1 MHETAILH
9 FDLGHLSPH
18 QTFTLHAG
26 SRRYELTR
34 HSGHSLARARRANAA
49 LALLPDRR
57 VTHFAGPVRLPGNSP
72 LLLRVTAPKLRPDD
86 LLDRLVL
93 TSIHLPRRHR
103 AAGVARRQRRR
114 GRLPMATPPCCDSIR
129 SPKLASLTLADGNL
143 PPDKVLIDIGDWNTA
158 LDAATSLVFHHSE
171 LLTTQAA
178 PAADIICLIQS
189 ARGIND
195 LADSIWGQDQ
205 AHEKDP
211 SQPSWV
217 YSLPGTDW
225 QTGKPANPVYVWS
238 DQTLEYLALPLQD
251 TLQRTKN
258 DPDLQHQCWT
268 VQRGITQ
275 LPMTIAAVGG
285 RRLRDAEA
293 TYTVRE
299 VTPQSGVEHSFD
311 YDPTTSTATVSLKN
325 YYLRWLQVCVDQ
337 YEPGPDGPKVGQTQT
352 LGQQAPVDTIMAVPL
367 DPDWSDFSF
376 TFDPRASRAVV
387 SFGGLGQAPFD
398 LTYDSGGI
406 IWTSVFNYAVPTL
419 FIALG
424 VAADQGGKAWADLT
438 KSIVA
443 KGSALV
449 EAAAEGPLGDA
460 VSGGVSLT
468 DVLAAIANLAGSLLL
483 GAITSSETFT
493 DYIAAAIGE
502 SAIEDAEPFVGW
514 IALAI
519 GAAAD
524 LASMI
529 ETSVEVARSPATMA
543 ISIER
548 TLDIEVTVNPDPN
561 DVVVGPGGKT
571 VAVWPAAATHYVISI
586 TYDDGPVR
594 FYDGQMS
601 PTTQEGP
608 IVHTFS
614 GLPAGGNITVLAC
627 FYSATGWLAG
637 QGTAGP
643 LPAQPNQGSTLVV
656 PAFNIKENLVPLS
669 NSTTYTLKQKLA
681 FGSQGRTWLAPP
693 DVSWPTATVSDL
705 DSSNVG
711 NNLEQLGQLTVNEE
725 RALGY
730 LWQASGQNVPLKGTG
745 NQPYPG
751 QEWTFQALIEAAEP
765 QSSMK
770 FSGYGYTA
778 QPCLAF
784 SSPTMANPLADGFLL
799 EPDMSGA
806 AAQPPPYP
814 TMLLRAVSL
823 QPGQPMIASA
833 GQSFGRFTFPQDD
846 LAIHPAGYA
855 VALNTVTC
863 KLQVVRLIALYAD
876 ADAPTAAILAGTGT
890 RPGLLCNPVAVAC
903 ALDRILVL
911 QAGTP
916 DYYPQGSVCAFDVKG
931 NPVNCFGG
939 GAWLTGLHPE
949 GSANVVVVDLSI
961 ESKGYLYVL
970 KYLEPV
976 SGSGQVLF
984 SNYRLDIYN
993 PDGSFLTQVSDL
1005 AAARLQVDLWR
1016 NLFTL
1021 NYEILQGSGR
1031 TEPSVA
1037 EWIPSTPS
1045 ASTGQ
1050 TGGN

>member
-9 FDLGHLSPH
+9 FDLGHLSPD
-18 QTFTLHAG
+18 QPFTLHAG

-34 HSGHSLARARRANAA
+34 HSRHSLARARRANAA
-49 LALLPDRR
+49 LGLLPDHR

-72 LLLRVTAPKLRPDD
+72 LLLRVTASKLRPDD

-103 AAGVARRQRRR
+103 AAGLARRQQRQRRL
-114 GRLPMATPPCCDSIR
+114 GRSPTL
-129 SPKLASLTLADGNL
+129 SPKLASLGVSNGIL
-143 PPDKVLIDIGDWNTA
+143 PPDKVIIDVGDWKTA
-158 LDAATSLVFHHSE
+158 LDAAASLVFHHAE

-178 PAADIICLIQS
+178 PATDIICLIQA

-195 LADSIWGQDQ
+195 LADSIWGQSQ

-211 SQPSWV
+211 SQPNWV
-217 YSLPGTDW
+217 SSKPGTDW

-238 DQTLEYLALPLQD
+238 DQTLEYLALPLND
-251 TLQRTKN
+251 TLQTTKN

-268 VQRGITQ
+268 VQPGITQ
-275 LPMTIAAVGG
+275 LPMKIAAVGG
-285 RRLRDAEA
+285 RRLGDAEA
-293 TYTVRE
+293 TYTVKE
-299 VTPQSGVEHSFD
+299 VTPQSGVEHSFA
-311 YDPTTSTATVSLKN
+311 YDPATSTAAVSLKN

-337 YEPGPDGPKVGQTQT
+337 YGPDGKQVGQTQM

-367 DPDWSDFSF
+367 EPDWSDPPFTF
-376 TFDPRASRAVV
+376 TFDEKASRAVV

-398 LTYDSGGI
+398 LPYDSGGI
-406 IWTSVFNYAVPTL
+406 TWTSVFNYAVPTL

-449 EAAAEGPLGDA
+449 EAAAEGPLGGA

-483 GAITSSETFT
+483 GAITSSETFSE
-493 DYIAAAIGE
+493 YITGLFTE

-514 IALAI
+514 VALAI

-548 TLDIEVTVNPDPN
+548 TLDVEVTVNPDPN
-561 DVVVGPGGKT
+561 DVVVGKDGKPH
-571 VAVWPAAATHYVISI
+571 AVWPATATHYVIFI

-594 FYDGQMS
+594 SYDGQMS
-601 PTTQEGP
+601 PTTQVGP

-627 FYSATGWLAG
+627 FYSAYGWLAG

-669 NSTTYTLKQKLA
+669 ATTTYTLKQKLA
-681 FGSQGRTWLAPP
+681 FGSSGRAWLAPP
-693 DVSWPTATVSDL
+693 DVSPPTATVSDL
-705 DSSNVG
+705 DGSNVG

-730 LWQASGQNVPLKGTG
+730 VWQASGQNVPLTGTDG
-745 NQPYPG
+745 QYSG
-751 QEWTFQALIEAAEP
+751 QEWTFQALVEAAEP
-765 QSSMK
+765 QNGLK
-770 FSGYGYTA
+770 FSGYGYTD

-784 SSPTMANPLADGFLL
+784 PPPTMANPLADGFLL

-806 AAQPPPYP
+806 A
-814 TMLLRAVSL
+814 MLLRAVSL
-823 QPGQPMIASA
+823 QPGQGMIASP
-833 GQSFGRFTFPQDD
+833 GQCFGRFTSPQDD

-855 VALNTVTC
+855 VALNTATC
-863 KLQVVRLIALYAD
+863 KLQVVRLTALNAD
-876 ADAPTAAILAGTGT
+876 AGAPGAAILAGEGT
-890 RPGLLCNPVAVAC
+890 RPGLLSNPVAVAC
-903 ALDRILVL
+903 ALDRIVVL

-931 NPVNCFGG
+931 NPVNCFAS

-949 GSANVVVVDLSI
+949 SPANVVVVDLSV

-976 SGSGQVLF
+976 SGQVLA
-984 SNYRLDIYN
+984 SDYRLDIYN
-993 PDGSFLTQVSDL
+993 PDGSFLTQVAGL

-1037 EWIPSTPS
+1037 EWIPSTPG
-1045 ASTGQ
+1045 AATGQ

>member
-1 MHETAILH
+1 MHETATLH
-9 FDLGHLSPH
+9 FDLHHLSPD
-18 QTFTLHAG
+18 QPFTLHAG
-26 SRRYELTR
+26 SRRYELIPHTR
-34 HSGHSLARARRANAA
+34 HSLARARRANAA
-49 LALLPDRR
+49 VALLPDHR

-103 AAGVARRQRRR
+103 AAALARCQQRQRRL
-114 GRLPMATPPCCDSIR
+114 GRPPTV
-129 SPKLASLTLADGNL
+129 SPKFASLGLSDDWAGWPFLVPLDL
-143 PPDKVLIDIGDWNTA
+143 FDLITP
-158 LDAATSLVFHHSE
+158 LDAAASLVFHHAE

-178 PAADIICLIQS
+178 PASDIICLIQS
-189 ARGIND
+189 ARGISD
-195 LADSIWGQDQ
+195 LADSIWGQDR

-217 YSLPGTDW
+217 YSQPGTDW
-225 QTGKPANPVYVWS
+225 QTGKPTNPIYVWS

-251 TLQRTKN
+251 TLQKTKN
-258 DPDLQHQCWT
+258 DLDLQHQCWT
-268 VQRGITQ
+268 VQPGTTQ
-275 LPMTIAAVGG
+275 LPMTIAPVGG

-311 YDPTTSTATVSLKN
+311 YDPATSTATVSLKN

-398 LTYDSGGI
+398 LTYDAGGI

-419 FIALG
+419 FIVLG
-424 VAADQGGKAWADLT
+424 VAADQGGKAWTDLT
-438 KSIVA
+438 KSVVA
-443 KGSALV
+443 KGLAFV
-449 EAAAEGPLGDA
+449 EAAAEGPLGGA

-468 DVLAAIANLAGSLLL
+468 DVLAAIANFTGSLLL
-483 GAITSSETFT
+483 SAITGSETFSEIFEPLAE
-493 DYIAAAIGE
+493 YIAAAIGE

-524 LASMI
+524 LASMT

-548 TLDIEVTVNPDPN
+548 TLDIEVTVNPDPQHE
-561 DVVVGPGGKT
+561 GE
-571 VAVWPAAATHYVISI
+571 WPATATHYVIAT
-586 TYDDGPVR
+586 TYDDGTVR
-594 FYDGQMS
+594 SYDGQMS
-601 PTTQEGP
+601 PSTQVGP

-614 GLPAGGNITVLAC
+614 GLPAGGNITVFAG
-627 FYSATGWLAG
+627 FYSTTGWLSG

-643 LPAQPNQGSTLVV
+643 LAAQPSEGSTLVV
-656 PAFNIKENLVPLS
+656 PAFDIKENLVPLTA
-669 NSTTYTLKQKLA
+669 STTYTLKQKLA
-681 FGSQGRTWLAPP
+681 YGSRGRAWLAPP
-693 DVSWPTATVSDL
+693 YVSPPTATVSNL

-725 RALGY
+725 AALGY
-730 LWQASGQNVPLKGTG
+730 LWQASGQNVPLVGTG
-745 NQPYPG
+745 GQYSG
-751 QEWTFQALIEAAEP
+751 QEWTFQAVVEEAEP
-765 QSSMK
+765 QNGLK

-784 SSPTMANPLADGFLL
+784 PPPTMANPLADGFLL
-799 EPDMSGA
+799 EPDLSGA
-806 AAQPPPYP
+806 A
-814 TMLLRAVSL
+814 MRLRALSL
-823 QPGQPMIASA
+823 QPGQPMIASPC
-833 GQSFGRFTFPQDD
+833 QSFAQFTFPQDD

-855 VALNTVTC
+855 VALNTATC
-863 KLQVVRLIALYAD
+863 KLEVVRLTALNAD
-876 ADAPTAAILAGTGT
+876 ADAPAAAILAGNGT
-890 RPGLLCNPVAVAC
+890 RPGLLSNPVAVAC

-931 NPVNCFGG
+931 NPVNCFAG

-949 GSANVVVVDLSI
+949 GPTNVVVVDLGV

-970 KYLEPV
+970 KYLERV
-976 SGSGQVLF
+976 SVQASD
-984 SNYRLDIYN
+984 YRLDIYN
-993 PDGSFLTQVSDL
+993 PDGSFLTQVAGL

-1037 EWIPSTPS
+1037 EWIPSTPG
-1045 ASTGQ
+1045 AATA
-1050 TGGN
+1050 